1 MDLVRATTQLFASA
15 REFPVRLWDGTVL
28 APSRPSNVRGALV
41 LATPR
46 ALDALLPPTTELRLA
61 EAFLD
66 GDIELEG
73 DAIGVIEAAMRWEG
87 PRPGAG
93 TLWAVVKLAARRALS
108 QLARRP
114 DIDARLHGRTHSQGR
129 DRRAVQH
136 HYDVS
141 DDFYRLFLDDQMVYS
156 CAAFAPGA
164 DTLEEAQR
172 AKLELVC
179 RKLELEKGER
189 FLDVGCGW
197 GALVAHATA
206 HHGATAVGI
215 TLSEN
220 QLAEAR
226 RRVASGAPGASI
238 RAADYRQLDG
248 ERFHKI
254 ASVGMMEHVGRAR
267 LPEYFRAL
275 HRLLHPGG
283 LLLNHAIADISTDR
297 PALRWTSRR
306 GGGFIDRYI
315 FPDGDLVPIGMVLAA
330 AERAGFE
337 VRDVESLREHYADTC
352 AAWLERLERRWD
364 EAERLVGRRR
374 ARAYRLYLASSSAQ
388 FRVGRISIFQV
399 LLAKPDERGRVQGVP
414 RWRGEWYERA
424 LLPNPNPASR
434 AREPGPVAHDPRT
447 EIGPGAGQG

>member
-1 MDLVRATTQLFASA
+1 MDLVRATTQLFASGA
-15 REFPVRLWDGTVL
+15 REFPVRLWDGTTL
-28 APSRPSNVRGALV
+28 APSRPSGVRGTLV
-41 LATPR
+41 LTTPR
-46 ALDALLPPTTELRLA
+46 ALDAFLPPTTELRLA
-61 EAFLD
+61 EAYLD
-66 GDIELEG
+66 GALELEG
-73 DAIGVIEAAMRWEG
+73 DAVGIIEAATRWEG
-87 PRPGAG
+87 PPPGAG
-93 TLWAVVKLAARRALS
+93 ALWALVKLAARRALS
-108 QLARRP
+108 RMARP
-114 DIDARLHGRTHSQGR
+114 SGIARLRGRTHTPGR
-129 DRRAVQH
+129 DRQAVRH

-141 DDFYRLFLDDQMVYS
+141 DDFYRLFLDEEMVYS

-164 DTLEEAQR
+164 HTLEEAQR

-179 RKLELEKGER
+179 RKLELERGER

-197 GALVAHATA
+197 GALVAHAA
-206 HHGATAVGI
+206 ARHGASAVGI

-226 RRVASGAPGASI
+226 RRVAAGPPDARI
-238 RAADYRQLDG
+238 LAADYRQLDG

-254 ASVGMMEHVGRAR
+254 ASVGMMEHVGRSH
-267 LPEYFRAL
+267 LPEYFRSL

-297 PALRWTSRR
+297 PALRWTSRS

-352 AAWLERLERRWD
+352 AAWLKRLEGRWG

-388 FRVGRISIFQV
+388 FRVGRISLFQV
-399 LLAKPDERGRVQGVP
+399 LLAKPDEEGRVQGVP
-414 RWRGEWYERA
+414 RWRGDWYERD
-424 LLPNPNPASR
+424 LLAEARPSPSTVSGPRETNPVS
-434 AREPGPVAHDPRT
+434 PGP
-447 EIGPGAGQG
+447 